1 MDIALLLMAI
11 GAFIFLLG
19 EGLALLVPGMG
30 ETASARLRRALGRS
44 WWRRAAL
51 AAGLALLF
59 THIAYGWPW

>member
-1 MDIALLLMAI
+1 MDAALLLMAV
-11 GAFIFLLG
+11 GVLVFLVG

-30 ETASARLRRALGRS
+30 DTASTRIRQALGRS
-44 WWRRAAL
+44 RWRRAAL